1 MSYVQKILL
10 PGEEVVMTAREH
22 WIIYLRSLL
31 LFVLATTAFVVYRKF
46 FPDAWPARL
55 LVRVLFGIALVAFLR
70 AWFGRW
76 IREFAVTNLRVIYAK
91 GFIWR
96 HSVEM
101 NIDQVESVHVDQSIP
116 GRIFGYGTLHVLGT
130 GQGIEHLHDIDSPLE
145 LRSAIIGN
153 EHQSAKRLHL
163 SGVAA

>member
-1 MSYVQKILL
+1 MSYVQKVLL
-10 PGEEVVMTAREH
+10 PGEEVIMTAREH
-22 WIIYLRSLL
+22 WIIYLRSFLF
-31 LFVLATTAFVVYRKF
+31 FVLATVAFVVYREF
-46 FPDAWPARL
+46 FPGAWPARL
-55 LVRVLFGIALVAFLR
+55 LVRILYSITLVAFLR

-96 HSVEM
+96 HTVEM

-116 GRIFGYGTLHVLGT
+116 GRLFGYGTLHVLGT
-130 GQGIEHLHDIDSPLE
+130 GQGIEHLHEIDSPLE

-153 EHQSAKRLHL
+153 EHQSARRLRL
-163 SGVAA
+163 DKAA